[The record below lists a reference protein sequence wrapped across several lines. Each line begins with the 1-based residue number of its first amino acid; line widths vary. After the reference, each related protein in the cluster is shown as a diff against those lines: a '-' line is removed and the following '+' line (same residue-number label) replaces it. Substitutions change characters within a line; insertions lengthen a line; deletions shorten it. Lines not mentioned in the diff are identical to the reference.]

1 MEVICFKGTLAASL
15 PDSWFQK
22 PDTIKFSSRI
32 REGRKTQVIDF
43 RGSGGRIIEL
53 WTIPNGSQVACFWG
67 DIHEEEAASLKWSD
81 RPAYIEPYS
90 VAKTFGHTSK
100 RITIK

>member
-1 MEVICFKGTLAASL
+1 MEVICFKGTLAAEI
-15 PDSWFQK
+15 PNDWFQK
-22 PDTIKFSSRI
+22 ADSIKFSSRI
-32 REGRKTQVIDF
+32 KNGRNTQVIDF

-53 WTIPNGSQVACFWG
+53 WTVPNGSQVACFWG
-67 DIHEEEAASLKWSD
+67 DIHEEEASSLKWSD

>member
-1 MEVICFKGTLAASL
+1 MEVICFKGTLAADI
-15 PDSWFQK
+15 PNSWFQK

-32 REGRKTQVIDF
+32 REGRNTQVIDF

-53 WTIPNGSQVACFWG
+53 WTVPNGSQVACFWG
-67 DIHEEEAASLKWSD
+67 DVSSEESASLKWSD
-81 RPAYIEPYS
+81 RPKFIEPYK

-100 RITIK
+100 SITIK